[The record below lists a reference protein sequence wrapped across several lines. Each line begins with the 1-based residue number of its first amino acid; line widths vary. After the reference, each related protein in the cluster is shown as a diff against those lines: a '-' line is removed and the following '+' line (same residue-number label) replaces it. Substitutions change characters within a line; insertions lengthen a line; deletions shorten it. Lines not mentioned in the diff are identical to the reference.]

1 MNTIIIDPNIYEMAD
16 CQKEKNNDQE
26 NEIIHFSYLC
36 DFIDYIKN
44 NNFKIALSLSQYESI
59 CFPDEHPWIQY
70 KSHITLYNAIAIA
83 YQRMINCPIDFELS
97 PIFDANKAA
106 NDKCNINHSS
116 NNNSKC
122 YKEFLKQI
130 TSAIGQLNDYSVF
143 MGTAN
148 WSLGDELIFNI
159 NDKIKVIGN
168 INDQNVLYFSDGM
181 RQLVL
186 SKSNLSPTLMNP
198 LPNTYLC
205 EKYKDL
211 QDEMIRKGED
221 KIAVYRKIV
230 KEVALRNGY
239 VKDKRL
245 SSHNSKNNSIRDIY
259 SYNSAIFISADLE
272 NGAIEVF
279 NRSGVHQGEY
289 HYNGK
294 MSPGSKDISGKALL
308 INNLNNLANNYV

>member
-1 MNTIIIDPNIYEMAD
+1 MKHMNTIIIDPNIYEMAD

-122 YKEFLKQI
+122 YKEFLK
-130 TSAIGQLNDYSVF
+130 
-143 MGTAN
+143 
-148 WSLGDELIFNI
+148 
-159 NDKIKVIGN
+159 
-168 INDQNVLYFSDGM
+168 
-181 RQLVL
+181 
-186 SKSNLSPTLMNP
+186 
-198 LPNTYLC
+198 
-205 EKYKDL
+205 
-211 QDEMIRKGED
+211 
-221 KIAVYRKIV
+221 
-230 KEVALRNGY
+230 
-239 VKDKRL
+239 
-245 SSHNSKNNSIRDIY
+245 
-259 SYNSAIFISADLE
+259 
-272 NGAIEVF
+272 
-279 NRSGVHQGEY
+279 
-289 HYNGK
+289 
-294 MSPGSKDISGKALL
+294 
-308 INNLNNLANNYV
+308 